1 MNQHEKAIA
10 ATRLLSMRDVLSRLS
25 AAFDDIAA
33 LAKAEGASALAFS
46 ALMLQESIE
55 KFESELSAHV
65 IKRIAEP

>member
-1 MNQHEKAIA
+1 MNDQEKSA
-10 ATRLLSMRDVLSRLS
+10 AAMRLISMRDVLSRLS
-25 AAFDDIAA
+25 DAFNGIAS
-33 LAKAEGASALAFS
+33 LATQEGASGLAFS